1 MLKELNNVFII
12 IESLRN
18 IGVKD
23 MNKNKIEKL
32 ICKISE
38 QYKLSIIDA
47 TAVAEKIIND
57 CSPILIEN
65 VWEWAEDRPFTDIY
79 IGKYC
84 LSMILKIWNSEDFLR
99 ALEVMQELLEGNIK
113 KAELKIWEMR
123 R

>member
-1 MLKELNNVFII
+1 
-12 IESLRN
+12 
-18 IGVKD
+18 

-32 ICKISE
+32 IRKISE
-38 QYKLSIIDA
+38 QYKLSIMDA
-47 TAVAEKIIND
+47 TSVAEKIIND

-65 VWEWAEDRPFTDIY
+65 VWEWAEDRSFTDIY